1 MSATPSSA
9 TPQTWVALLRGV
21 NVGKAHR
28 VPMEVLRALLSEMG
42 CTQVHTLLNSGNAV
56 FVAPGPASGARA
68 LALAAGLSRA
78 LHARLGLDVPVVVKS
93 ARNWAAI
100 VEDNPLASAPGVA
113 SPDPSRL
120 MVAVA
125 QDAAQLQALKAIEAL
140 VSPLE
145 AFHIGADA
153 AYLHCASGILES
165 KAAKA
170 LLGRAGQAVTTR
182 NWATTLKIH
191 ALCASAT

>member
-1 MSATPSSA
+1 
-9 TPQTWVALLRGV
+9 VALLRGV
-21 NVGKAHR
+21 NVGKAQR
-28 VPMEVLRALLSEMG
+28 VPMEVLRALLSDMG
-42 CTQVHTLLNSGNAV
+42 CTQVKTLLNSGNAV
-56 FVAPGPASGARA
+56 FVAPGPATAARA

-93 ARNWAAI
+93 ARSWGAI
-100 VEDNPLASAPGVA
+100 VAGNPLASAPGVA
-113 SPDPSRL
+113 APDPSRL

-125 QDAAQLQALKAIEAL
+125 QDAAQLQALKTIEAQ
-140 VSPLE
+140 VSPPE
-145 AFHIGADA
+145 TFHIGADA

-165 KAAKA
+165 QAAKA
-170 LLGRAGQAVTTR
+170 LLGRAGRAVTTR